1 MTSKADNGIT
11 SASEASAPA
20 AGALSAPRGSNPG
33 LALAETAKGKAGKA
47 LLYVWTAI
55 GAIILCGVVVYLLQI
70 LSLPVAMLLWT
81 LIFVFCLRGIVA
93 SLEARGVKRIVG
105 TIVAYVVMFAFVG
118 LVGFLMFSPVF
129 GLNDQFANL
138 VSNIPGYVDGVVKW
152 GQGMMNDHSD
162 FFNNDTVKSAMSSLG
177 GSLSSWASDFA
188 SNAANTAV
196 GVGAGVANAF
206 MVIGFALVIAFW
218 ILLELPAIG
227 REATRVMSPRF
238 RDQAEFLHLT
248 FTRILGGYIK
258 GTLLQC
264 FIIGVAC
271 GILFAVIGLPDAPAL
286 GVITG
291 TLNII
296 PIIGPWVGGLAAG
309 ITALMISPITALIAI
324 IGTIVIQ
331 QFVYTFVSPKIM
343 SNSVDIHPVLTLVAM
358 MLGSAVGGAMN
369 GIMGS
374 LVGMLM
380 AIPAVAVI
388 KACFVFYFERATGRQ
403 IVSEDGFI
411 FKGTPSHGGAADPF
425 YDATSGGPDKA
436 EDSAL
441 RAFLRKRVGKGP
453 AAADAKGAGK
463 ADAKG
468 PGGDGAG
475 GTRP

>member
-1 MTSKADNGIT
+1 MTNRADTNPT
-11 SASEASAPA
+11 SAPGAPA
-20 AGALSAPRGSNPG
+20 SVPAKGDARGALGVAQ
-33 LALAETAKGKAGKA
+33 AAQGKVGKA
-47 LLYVWTAI
+47 LFYVWTAI

-70 LSLPVAMLLWT
+70 LSLPVSMLLWT

-93 SLEARGVKRIVG
+93 SLEAHGVKRIIG
-105 TIVAYVVMFAFVG
+105 TIIAYIVMFALIGF
-118 LVGFLMFSPVF
+118 VGFLMFSPVF

-138 VSNIPGYVDGVVKW
+138 VSNVPGYVDGIVKW
-152 GQGMMNDHSD
+152 SQDMMSEHSD

-196 GVGAGVANAF
+196 GVGTGVANAL
-206 MVIGFALVIAFW
+206 MAVGFALVIAFW

-227 REATRVMSPRF
+227 REARRVMNPRF
-238 RDQAEFLHLT
+238 RDQAEFLHLM

-258 GTLLQC
+258 GTILQC

-296 PIIGPWVGGLAAG
+296 PIVGPWLGGIVAA
-309 ITALMISPITALIAI
+309 ITAVMISPITALIAI

-358 MLGSAVGGAMN
+358 MLGSAVGGAMS

-380 AIPAVAVI
+380 AIPAVAVA

-411 FKGTPSHGGAADPF
+411 FKGTPSQGGTADPF
-425 YDATSGGPDKA
+425 YDATSGGPDKV
-436 EDSAL
+436 ERGKL
-441 RAFLRKRVGKGP
+441 GAFLKRRFSKG
-453 AAADAKGAGK
+453 
-463 ADAKG
+463 
-468 PGGDGAG
+468 GGGRG
-475 GTRP
+475 GSK